1 MDRACATLRYA
12 TPELRSGE
20 REHIAKNPQQWHIG
34 WYVDVARLA
43 IDIQCDHMPTLN
55 SRSPVHSQKLYAASI
70 PPVFPI
76 ASSRY
81 AIDIINDGVCLRWLR
96 S

>member
-12 TPELRSGE
+12 TPELRSRE

-55 SRSPVHSQKLYAASI
+55 SRSPVHSQKALC
-70 PPVFPI
+70 
-76 ASSRY
+76 R
-81 AIDIINDGVCLRWLR
+81 IDPSCLPDRLKPLCDPHHQ
-96 S
+96 